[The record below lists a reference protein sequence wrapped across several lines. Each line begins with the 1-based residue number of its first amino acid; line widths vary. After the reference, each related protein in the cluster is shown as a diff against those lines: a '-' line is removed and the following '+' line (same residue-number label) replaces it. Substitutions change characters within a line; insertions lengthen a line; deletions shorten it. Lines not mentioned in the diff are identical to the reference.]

1 MKLFLKKKNHNISI
15 LELLKGKPPPV
26 LEIEGKTL
34 LICIKT
40 NWMILCIRVVGLL
53 HQKNGIQKKL
63 KDTTKLTKNAN

>member
-15 LELLKGKPPPV
+15 LELLKGKPPRV

-34 LICIKT
+34 LICIKM

-53 HQKNGIQKKL
+53 HQKIGIQKKL
-63 KDTTKLTKNAN
+63 KDATKLTKNAN